1 MAVEK
6 EPMTKHTLH
15 LYEGDYERLRELYP
29 ELGAAIIIRRLIR
42 KHIKEVAPVPQ
53 VQGVKEMNL

>member
-29 ELGAAIIIRRLIR
+29 ELGAAIVIRRLIR

-53 VQGVKEMNL
+53 VHVVKEMTL

>member
-6 EPMTKHTLH
+6 EPMSKHTLH

-42 KHIKEVAPVPQ
+42 KHIRDTAPVPQ
-53 VQGVKEMNL
+53 VQGVKELNL